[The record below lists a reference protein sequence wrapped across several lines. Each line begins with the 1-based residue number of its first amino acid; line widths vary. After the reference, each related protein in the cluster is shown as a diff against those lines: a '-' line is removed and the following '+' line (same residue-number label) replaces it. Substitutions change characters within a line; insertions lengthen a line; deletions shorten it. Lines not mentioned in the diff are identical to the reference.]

1 MHLTK
6 SLKKLFVFLR
16 FFALFIVTT
25 EGEGAF
31 GGKLIPLFE
40 RGAFPFFVFWRFKVY
55 LSKNFK
61 RFVIFILP
69 FFSFFKI

>member
-31 GGKLIPLFE
+31 GWKLIPLFE
-40 RGAFPFFVFWRFKVY
+40 RGAFPFSFSGG
-55 LSKNFK
+55 SKCTYQK
-61 RFVIFILP
+61 IL
-69 FFSFFKI
+69 KDL